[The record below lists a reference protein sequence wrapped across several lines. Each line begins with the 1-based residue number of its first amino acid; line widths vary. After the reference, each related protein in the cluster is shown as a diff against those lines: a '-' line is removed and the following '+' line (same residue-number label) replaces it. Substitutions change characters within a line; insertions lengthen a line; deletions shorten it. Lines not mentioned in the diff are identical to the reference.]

1 MKLIAATNNAHKL
14 EEIRAIL
21 ADSGVELLSMR
32 DAGLSMEIEENGVTF
47 EENAMIKAKAVYE
60 ATGIPAIGDDSG
72 LEIDALGGAPGV
84 YSARYAGEGAS
95 DLDRI
100 HKVWRELGDTP
111 DDKRGAQFVCTV
123 ACILDEKTSFTV
135 RGICRGRIL
144 RECRGEGGFGY
155 DPCFLVPS
163 LGKTYSELKPEEKNA
178 ISHRGNALKLFVE
191 TLKTYVK

>member
-21 ADSGVELLSMR
+21 AGSGVELLSMK
-32 DAGLSMEIEENGVTF
+32 DAGLSMEIEENGTTF
-47 EENAMIKAKAVYE
+47 EENSLIKAKAVFG

-72 LEIDALGGAPGV
+72 LEIDALGGAPGI

-95 DLDRI
+95 DMDRI
-100 HKVWRELGDTP
+100 EKVWRELENTP
-111 DDKRGAQFVCTV
+111 DSELGAQFVCTI
-123 ACILDEKTSFTV
+123 ACVMDEDTSFTV
-135 RGICRGRIL
+135 RGICRGRII

-155 DPCFLVPS
+155 DPCFLVPE

-178 ISHRGNALKLFVE
+178 ISHRGNALKLFMDSF
-191 TLKTYVK
+191 KTYVK